1 MGPNVQVGN
10 IYPQM
15 YSRTFYEGMEK
26 QGQKN
31 IVNLVRCA
39 WAGSQRYGALVWSGD
54 VHSTYEDLRKQIC
67 AGLHMGLA
75 GIPWWTTDIGG
86 FAGGNPKDERFRK
99 LLVRWFEYGTFCP
112 VMRLHGDR
120 MPASMLPGSDGLP
133 NCHTGVENEVWS
145 FGETVYKILKKYISF
160 RECMRD
166 YTREF
171 MKEAHIKGSPVMR
184 TMFYEFPDDEK
195 AWDVKE
201 QYMYGS
207 DLLIAP
213 MVYEDAEWRKVYLP
227 KGARW
232 TDLHTGEIFEGGQ
245 EILTDAPLEKI
256 PVFIRDERHPE
267 FIGKILNM
275 HDKP

>member
-1 MGPNVQVGN
+1 
-10 IYPQM
+10 
-15 YSRTFYEGMEK
+15 
-26 QGQKN
+26 
-31 IVNLVRCA
+31 
-39 WAGSQRYGALVWSGD
+39 
-54 VHSTYEDLRKQIC
+54 
-67 AGLHMGLA
+67 
-75 GIPWWTTDIGG
+75 
-86 FAGGNPKDERFRK
+86 
-99 LLVRWFEYGTFCP
+99 
-112 VMRLHGDR
+112 
-120 MPASMLPGSDGLP
+120 
-133 NCHTGVENEVWS
+133 
-145 FGETVYKILKKYISF
+145 
-160 RECMRD
+160 
-166 YTREF
+166 
-171 MKEAHIKGSPVMR
+171 MR

-213 MVYEDAEWRKVYLP
+213 MVYEDAEWRNVYLP

-256 PVFIRDERHPE
+256 PVFIRDGRHPE

>member
-1 MGPNVQVGN
+1 
-10 IYPQM
+10 
-15 YSRTFYEGMEK
+15 
-26 QGQKN
+26 
-31 IVNLVRCA
+31 
-39 WAGSQRYGALVWSGD
+39 
-54 VHSTYEDLRKQIC
+54 
-67 AGLHMGLA
+67 
-75 GIPWWTTDIGG
+75 
-86 FAGGNPKDERFRK
+86 
-99 LLVRWFEYGTFCP
+99 
-112 VMRLHGDR
+112 
-120 MPASMLPGSDGLP
+120 
-133 NCHTGVENEVWS
+133 
-145 FGETVYKILKKYISF
+145 
-160 RECMRD
+160 
-166 YTREF
+166 

-256 PVFIRDERHPE
+256 PVFIRDGRHPE